1 MEVPMLNG
9 LGSSLTA
16 MRAFSVVSMLLA
28 TVDPT
33 GLTHAVA
40 YADSDVEATEQ
51 SHERAKVVCVLAE
64 TVRRH
69 VVTVVPSCTMH

>member
-1 MEVPMLNG
+1 MLNG
-9 LGSSLTA
+9 LSSGFAA
-16 MRAFSVVSMLLA
+16 MRALSVVSMLLA

-51 SHERAKVVCVLAE
+51 SHEKAKIVCVLAE

-69 VVTVVPSCTMH
+69 VVTVVPSCTPH

>member
-1 MEVPMLNG
+1 MLNG
-9 LGSSLTA
+9 LSSGLAA
-16 MRAFSVVSMLLA
+16 MRALSVVSMLLA

-40 YADSDVEATEQ
+40 YADTDVEATEQ
-51 SHERAKVVCVLAE
+51 SHEKAKIVCVLAE

-69 VVTVVPSCTMH
+69 VVTVMPSCNLH